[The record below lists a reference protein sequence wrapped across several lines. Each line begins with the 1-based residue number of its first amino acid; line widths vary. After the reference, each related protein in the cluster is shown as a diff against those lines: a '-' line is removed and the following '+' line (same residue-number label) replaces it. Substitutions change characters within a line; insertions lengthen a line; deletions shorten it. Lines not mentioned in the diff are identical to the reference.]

1 MNWRG
6 HPLNS
11 PANLHSNDRK
21 CHVLALNPLSKQN
34 PDQRRASEEDVLMRE
49 VDEAVRQDQ
58 FADFAQR
65 YGKPIVAAVVLGL
78 AAFGGY
84 LFWDHRQ
91 EAALETESETL
102 VGALDQ
108 LQSGNFGSAT
118 ERLEPLAA
126 EEGGAATQ
134 AALLKAGIAMEQG
147 RNEDAAKIYAEIAAD
162 GDVPQLLRD
171 LATVREVSATFDS
184 LEPGEV
190 VTRLKPLAVPG
201 TPYFGSAG
209 ELVAMAYLDQ
219 GKNQEAGTLFASIA
233 KDEAQPDSLRSRA
246 RQMAGVLGVD
256 AVEDVDAVLDGIRE
270 PAAAPQ
276 AQQ

>member
-1 MNWRG
+1 M
-6 HPLNS
+6 
-11 PANLHSNDRK
+11 
-21 CHVLALNPLSKQN
+21 
-34 PDQRRASEEDVLMRE
+34 MRE

-58 FADFAQR
+58 FAEFGRR
-65 YGKPIVAAVVLGL
+65 YGKPLAAAVILGIV
-78 AAFGGY
+78 AFGGY

-91 EAALETESETL
+91 ESAVETKSETL

-108 LQSGNFGSAT
+108 LQSGNLGSAV

-134 AALLKAGIAMEQG
+134 AALLEAGIAMEQG
-147 RNEDAAKIYAEIAAD
+147 RNQDAAKIYAEIAAD

-171 LATVREVSATFDS
+171 LATVREVAATFDS

-190 VTRLKPLAVPG
+190 IARLEPMAVPG
-201 TPYFGSAG
+201 NPYFGSAG

-219 GKNQEAGTLFASIA
+219 GKNQEAGTLFAAIA
-233 KDEAQPDSLRSRA
+233 KDETQPESLRSRA

-256 AVEDVDAVLDGIRE
+256 AIEDVDAVLDGIRAPE
-270 PAAAPQ
+270 AAGAQ

>member
-1 MNWRG
+1 M
-6 HPLNS
+6 
-11 PANLHSNDRK
+11 
-21 CHVLALNPLSKQN
+21 ALNPLSKQN

-58 FADFAQR
+58 LANFAQR
-65 YGKPIVAAVVLGL
+65 YGKPIIAAVVLGL
-78 AAFGGY
+78 VAFGGY

-108 LQSGNFGSAT
+108 LQSGNLGSAT
-118 ERLEPLAA
+118 ERLEPLLAD
-126 EEGGAATQ
+126 EGGAATQ

-147 RNEDAAKIYAEIAAD
+147 RSEDAAKIYAEVAAD

-171 LATVREVSATFDS
+171 LATVRGVAATFDS
-184 LEPGEV
+184 QEPGEV

-201 TPYFGSAG
+201 NPYFGSAG
-209 ELVAMAYLDQ
+209 ELVAMAYLEQ

-233 KDEAQPDSLRSRA
+233 KDETQPDSLRSRA

-256 AVEDVDAVLDGIRE
+256 AIEDVDAVLDGIRE